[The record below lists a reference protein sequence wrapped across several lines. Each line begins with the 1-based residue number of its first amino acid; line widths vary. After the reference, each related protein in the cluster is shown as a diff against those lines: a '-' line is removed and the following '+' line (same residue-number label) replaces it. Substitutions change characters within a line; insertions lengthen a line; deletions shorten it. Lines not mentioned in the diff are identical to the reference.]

1 MKSRTLQIAA
11 AGGGTFD
18 AWLAVPDPLP
28 RTAGVVVVLQEIFG
42 VNANIRAIADD
53 LAAAGHVAVA
63 PDLFWRQEP
72 GVVLD
77 PSQPD
82 DRERATALMKGLDVD
97 SAVRDAAS
105 ALGQAGAA
113 TGTAGPSSAVGYCL
127 GGKIAFLLAARTPLD
142 VAVSYYGVGI
152 QGVLAEAPAITGRL
166 LLHIAGEDHLCPPEA
181 QAAIAA
187 GVAGLGGRAAVLT
200 YPGVGHAFARR
211 GGAGFDAASAARA
224 DAATLA
230 ALAAT
235 LPRG

>member
-1 MKSRTLQIAA
+1 MTSRTLQITATD
-11 AGGGTFD
+11 GGTFD

-28 RTAGVVVVLQEIFG
+28 PTAGVVVVLQEIFG

-63 PDLFWRQEP
+63 PDLFWRQEA
-72 GVVLD
+72 GVALD
-77 PSQPD
+77 PSLPE
-82 DRERATALMKGLDVD
+82 DRDRATGLMKGLDVD

-105 ALGQAGAA
+105 ALDQARAVTGA
-113 TGTAGPSSAVGYCL
+113 TGPSAAVGYCL

-142 VAVSYYGVGI
+142 AAVSYYGVGV
-152 QGVLAEAPAITGRL
+152 QGVLAEAPSIRGLL
-166 LLHIAGEDHLCPPEA
+166 LLHIAGDDHLCPPEA

-187 GVAGLGGRAAVLT
+187 GVSGLGDRVAVLT

-211 GGAGFDAASAARA
+211 GGAAFDGSSAARA

-230 ALAAT
+230 ALAGT
-235 LPRG
+235 LPLG